1 MAAERANGGGWRVAA
16 GSAAILVLAGGWLV
30 LSSTVMH
37 TAVVDAL
44 GEAAGVALALLVVVS
59 VIGAVLSSRR
69 GDPPAEP
76 TEPAE
81 PPEPADGQDRPAMLD

>member
-1 MAAERANGGGWRVAA
+1 MATERTNGGRWRVAA
-16 GSAAILVLAGGWLV
+16 GFVAILVLAGGWFV

-44 GEAAGVALALLVVVS
+44 GEAAGVAFALLVVVS

-69 GDPPAEP
+69 GDQPA
-76 TEPAE
+76 
-81 PPEPADGQDRPAMLD
+81 EPADGPDRPATFD